1 MLLQIYSKNF
11 LYRKRVLNFSYFCKD
26 MSTFLEQARQAVQ
39 ANQFEQAIALFTQAI
54 QENDTPGLYWERA
67 TAQIGAQKFDFALVD
82 MNTYFEK
89 KPDESNPEMYRQR
102 VILSYNLKQYAIT
115 KADLEKI
122 MQLNANNPNYNPSED
137 YFWLGQCYFFLNDIP
152 NAKTSWEKSSDDRA
166 KQALAALMKEQGN
179 ATNTENST
187 QNEEK
192 PAENKTEKEET
203 TKEPEKKGLAENDP
217 AHQTAKRRLQAVA
230 KTASNNTFNRT
241 NTFSLSTSA
250 NPDYDLIV
258 TAIEN
263 VAPAA
268 YLYLDGKTPKVTQY
282 AETKESGEKVYSIE
296 LSVYGLSIFA
306 DLATESNV
314 FSIHN
319 PLNFTVQTL
328 LTYDA
333 ENRVCTLIR
342 QQLQKLG
349 YQ

>member
-1 MLLQIYSKNF
+1 
-11 LYRKRVLNFSYFCKD
+11 

-39 ANQFEQAIALFTQAI
+39 ANQFEQAVALFTQAI
-54 QENDTPGLYWERA
+54 QENDTPSLYWERA
-67 TAQIGAQKFDFALVD
+67 TAQIGAQKFDAALAD
-82 MNTYFEK
+82 MNSYFEK

-102 VILSYNLKQYAIT
+102 VILSYNLKQYSIT
-115 KADLEKI
+115 KTDLEKI
-122 MQLNANNPNYNPSED
+122 MQLNASNPNYNPSED
-137 YFWLGQCYFFLNDIP
+137 YFWLGQCCFFLNDIP
-152 NAKTSWEKSSDDRA
+152 NAKANWEKSSDDRA
-166 KQALAALMKEQGN
+166 KQALATLAKEQGN
-179 ATNTENST
+179 TTNTGNST
-187 QNEEK
+187 ENQNTT
-192 PAENKTEKEET
+192 AENNTQTEKT
-203 TKEPEKKGLAENDP
+203 PKELEKKGLAENDP
-217 AHQTAKRRLQAVA
+217 AHQTAKRRLQAVP
-230 KTASNNTFNRT
+230 KTASNNAFNRT
-241 NTFSLSTSA
+241 NTFSLSTST

-282 AETKESGEKVYSIE
+282 VEAKENGDKVYSIE

-306 DLATESNV
+306 DLATENNV
-314 FSIHN
+314 FTICN